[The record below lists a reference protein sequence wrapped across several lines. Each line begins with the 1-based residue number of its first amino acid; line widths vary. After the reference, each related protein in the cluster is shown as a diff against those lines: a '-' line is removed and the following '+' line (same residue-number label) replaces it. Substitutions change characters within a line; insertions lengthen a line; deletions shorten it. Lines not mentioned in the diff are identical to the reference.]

1 MINKRK
7 PGRKVSQRRY
17 TGLYQSRYTKYHPT
31 QGSPV
36 HGGGTWERK
45 VGRKLGR
52 Y

>member
-17 TGLYQSRYTKYHPT
+17 TGLYQNRYTEYHPT
-31 QGSPV
+31 QKSPV
-36 HGGGTWERK
+36 HGSGTWERE
-45 VGRKLGR
+45 VERTLGQ